1 MRMLGALLMFS
12 TAAAYGLDMS
22 GAPPEPTSSVS
33 DSSPQHA
40 ATVGGTTQSVAQFR
54 GNLMAAGID
63 PDSGQGKV
71 LMRWLAKFSSDPAW
85 KAALAQRAGDQQKFW
100 SAPLSAD
107 DRLRML
113 QLLKDMA
120 MDSQKD
126 CHLPSMAG
134 SDFIGFA
141 KTASPRIIEDV
152 MEILE
157 ISINSGKSQH
167 PQDQYSV
174 TDLLD
179 ADAQLNATPPVAPG
193 THGYPPGACGILAFS
208 VDAIT
213 GLPEPVR
220 QRASFEFIRMM
231 SGQKAAFETVLD
243 NPSAYLDDAFDER
256 QLPETLRRHL
266 PADGSR
272 PLPYSRLIFEADWVN
287 KKTPADKVAFN
298 NVFIN
303 RRNNGVIADVA
314 NADRWSAFT
323 LSYGIAVLRTQVVVK
338 GTDLTQRSTIEDE
351 AAMPAADHEL
361 VPGQSLELAVP
372 QPSQKGVKSRRC
384 EIGQA
389 VPASTIFPSLTGTAI
404 GLRCTDTKTRGKNE
418 SWHSVWLTDYNIAW
432 TQSIDDED
440 GRTEVVI
447 RNVTI
452 EGAPQ

>member
-1 MRMLGALLMFS
+1 MFS

-22 GAPPEPTSSVS
+22 GAPSESASSIL
-33 DSSPQHA
+33 DSSPQRA
-40 ATVGGTTQSVAQFR
+40 GTVGSTMQSAAQYR
-54 GNLMAAGID
+54 ATLLAAGID
-63 PDSGQGKV
+63 PDTGQGAV
-71 LMRWLAKFSSDPAW
+71 LMRWLVKFSSDPAW
-85 KAALAQRAGDQQKFW
+85 QGALARRSGGSEKFW
-100 SAPLSAD
+100 STPLSAD

-126 CHLPSMAG
+126 CHMPSVAG
-134 SDFIGFA
+134 SDFLAFA
-141 KTASPRIIEDV
+141 KNSSPRFLEDL
-152 MEILE
+152 MQILE
-157 ISINSGKSQH
+157 ISINNAKSPH
-167 PQDQYSV
+167 PEDQYSV

-193 THGYPPGACGILAFS
+193 THGYPPGACGVLAFS
-208 VDAIT
+208 VDAIA

-220 QRASFEFIRMM
+220 QRASFEFMRMM
-231 SGQKAAFETVLD
+231 SGQKAAFDTVLD

-272 PLPYSRLIFEADWVN
+272 PLPYARLTFEADWVN
-287 KKTPADKVAFN
+287 KKTPADNVAFR

-303 RRNNGVIADVA
+303 RRNNGVIADVV
-314 NADRWSAFT
+314 NAERWSDFT
-323 LSYGIAVLRTQVVVK
+323 LSYGIAMLRTQVVVK
-338 GTDLTQRSTIEDE
+338 GPDLTQRGTLEDE
-351 AAMPAADHEL
+351 AAIPAAEREL
-361 VPGQSLELAVP
+361 VPGQSVDLAVP
-372 QPSQKGVKSRRC
+372 QPNAKGVKSRRC

-404 GLRCTDTKTRGKNE
+404 GLQCTDTRMHGKNE

-452 EGAPQ
+452 ERVPQ

>member
-1 MRMLGALLMFS
+1 MFS

-22 GAPPEPTSSVS
+22 GAPSAPASAKS
-33 DSSPQHA
+33 DSSPPGA
-40 ATVGGTTQSVAQFR
+40 VTDGRTTPSTLQFR
-54 GNLMAAGID
+54 NGLIAAGID
-63 PDSGQGKV
+63 PDAGQGKV
-71 LMRWLAKFSSDPAW
+71 LMRWLAKFASDPAW
-85 KAALAQRAGDQQKFW
+85 QVALARQSGGAENFW

-126 CHLPSMAG
+126 CHLPPAAG
-134 SDFIGFA
+134 ADFLAFA
-141 KTASPRIIEDV
+141 RTSSPRFLED
-152 MEILE
+152 MMQILE
-157 ISINSGKSQH
+157 ISINSAKSPH

-179 ADAQLNATPPVAPG
+179 ADARLNATPSVAPG
-193 THGYPPGACGILAFS
+193 THGYPPGACGALAFS
-208 VDAIT
+208 VDAID

-220 QRASFEFIRMM
+220 QRASFEFMRMM
-231 SGQKAAFETVLD
+231 SGQKAAFDTVLD
-243 NPSAYLDDAFDER
+243 SPSAYLDDAFDER

-272 PLPYSRLIFEADWVN
+272 PLPYSRLTFEADWVN
-287 KKTPADKVAFN
+287 KKTPADNAAFR

-303 RRNNGVIADVA
+303 RRNNGVIAYVA
-314 NADRWSAFT
+314 TAQGWSDFT
-323 LSYGIAVLRTQVVVK
+323 LSYGIAILRTQVVAR
-338 GTDLTQRSTIEDE
+338 GSDLTQRGTLEDE
-351 AAMPAADHEL
+351 AAMPAAEREL
-361 VPGQSLELAVP
+361 VPGQSLDLVVP
-372 QPSQKGVKSRRC
+372 QPSAKGVKSRRC

-389 VPASTIFPSLTGTAI
+389 VPASTIFPSLTGSAI
-404 GLRCTDTKTRGKNE
+404 GLQCTDTKAHGKNE

-452 EGAPQ
+452 ERAPQ